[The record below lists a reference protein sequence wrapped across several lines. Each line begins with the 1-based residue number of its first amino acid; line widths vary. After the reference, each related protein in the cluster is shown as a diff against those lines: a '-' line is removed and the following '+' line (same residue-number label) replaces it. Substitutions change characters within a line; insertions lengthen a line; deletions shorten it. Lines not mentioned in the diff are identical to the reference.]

1 MNKLILFFLLYLIWK
16 LVKKTHLKIKAARVC
31 RSLPIGVKVNKFY
44 FSETAW
50 AVYKRAYITGLS
62 GFRDLRILY

>member
-31 RSLPIGVKVNKFY
+31 HSLPIGVKVNKFY
-44 FSETAW
+44 FSETA
-50 AVYKRAYITGLS
+50 
-62 GFRDLRILY
+62 